1 MGNDNKLPSSHERGV
16 MNARIFLICR
26 LSLAFGFFYQG
37 LVPKLL
43 GPHPDELAMS
53 LALGF
58 SRELS
63 TLMSYAAGVGE
74 VCFGIAFLLWPR
86 IKALYQ
92 ITLVLM
98 LGLLL
103 YVAWAVPALLI
114 APFNPIVMN
123 SAMAALAYIAL
134 SILQA
139 EHSPKS

>member
-1 MGNDNKLPSSHERGV
+1 MS
-16 MNARIFLICR
+16 ARIFLICR

-58 SRELS
+58 SREFS
-63 TLMSYAAGVGE
+63 QMMPYAAGVGE
-74 VCFGIAFLLWPR
+74 ICFGIAFLLWPHM
-86 IKALYQ
+86 KALYQ

-139 EHSPKS
+139 EHSAKS